1 MQLVQHFRTL
11 RHRLSTM
18 PKLFRFLGS
27 NMLFGMSVG
36 VALASSMV
44 LTNAG
49 GLNDLISGDG
59 HPYLAVF
66 ALLFLFSLTFASVA
80 MGIAIMMLPPP
91 KDGKDHDADD
101 DHRHR

>member
-1 MQLVQHFRTL
+1 MHLDRITSL
-11 RHRLSTM
+11 RQRLLGM

-36 VALASSMV
+36 VALASLMV
-44 LTNAG
+44 LTNAA

-66 ALLFLFSLTFASVA
+66 ALLFLFALTFASVA

-91 KDGKDHDADD
+91 KDAKDDDAGD
-101 DHRHR
+101 DHRHP